1 MPPLERPDGRHDPA
15 SSVVADCPDLARR
28 RTGLMAS
35 TTDQTLLA
43 VGQSL
48 ARVDGPA
55 KVTGSMG
62 YTAGISL
69 PGMLRARVLRSPLPH
84 ARIRSI
90 DASRA
95 ERLPGIIVLTR
106 DDLAGMD
113 PHYGS
118 VVLDQPIVAV
128 DRVRH
133 VGDPVAAVAAPDLD
147 DADEALDLIDVD
159 YEPLPS
165 VADPIAAMAP
175 DAPILHDRT
184 LPRPDHYKDPNL
196 LRYQVGGNVLMTFHV
211 AAGDIELGFDAADE
225 TFEDT
230 YTTPVAQHAHMEP
243 HAATAHWDAA
253 GRLVLYTP
261 CQNPWIVRDS
271 LARLF
276 GMPGSKVRLI
286 VPPIGGGYGAKT
298 HPRLEPLVAA
308 LARKAGRPVQLV
320 LTREEVF
327 ATAVRHA
334 AVVRLRTGVRR
345 DGTLVARQVEAIYD
359 TGAYAHSG
367 PITAKNGGVVAAG
380 PYRIEHVDLTSH
392 CVYTNKAPAGPFRGF
407 GVAQVCWAYEQQMD
421 DIAARLGM
429 DAVELRRKNLLRDG
443 DISVT
448 GQPFVA
454 IGTEECLDSVA
465 RDLGWDGTANAP
477 PTSPDPAAHLP
488 DRVRGKGV
496 AVTLKTTMTPSNS
509 ASSVRL
515 NADGTA
521 TVLTSSTEMGQ
532 GVQTSLAQIAA
543 EVLGIAPSAIVVTS
557 ADTDVTPYDS
567 STSSSRTT
575 FSMGRA
581 VREAAAEVRRQ
592 LADLASETLEAPPTD
607 IEIRDGA
614 AFVRGSPDRSIG
626 IPDLFRARFGQPIGN
641 LFGAYDFQTRGGL
654 DHEGKGI
661 ASVFYTVAATGAEV
675 EVDTGTGKVSIL
687 RLATSLDVGKAIN
700 PRQCDLQNEGSMIM
714 GLSTALFEEMTFDN
728 GQPTNSS
735 FVDYGLATMVDHP
748 AEFRS
753 ILVEHPHPDGPFG
766 AKGAGEG
773 VIPTVAPAIANAVAR
788 ALGGARV
795 HDMPLL
801 PHRVLAAIDLAR
813 SPQPASPAEPRTEK
827 Q

>member
-1 MPPLERPDGRHDPA
+1 MSNRLAGPLE
-15 SSVVADCPDLARR
+15 
-28 RTGLMAS
+28 
-35 TTDQTLLA
+35 A

-62 YTAGISL
+62 YTAGIIL

-95 ERLPGIIVLTR
+95 ARLPGVCVLTR

-133 VGDPVAAVAAPDLD
+133 VGDPVAAVAAASLD
-147 DADEALDLIDVD
+147 DADEAIDLIDVD
-159 YEPLPS
+159 YEPLPA
-165 VADPIAAMAP
+165 VADPIAAMAH
-175 DAPILHDRT
+175 DAPILHDRP
-184 LPRPDHYKDPNL
+184 LPRPDHYKNPNL
-196 LRYQVGGNVLMTFHV
+196 LRYQVSGNILMSFHV
-211 AAGDIELGFDAADE
+211 AQGDVEQGFRDADE
-225 TFEDT
+225 LFEDT

-243 HAATAHWDAA
+243 HAATAWWDAA

-271 LARLF
+271 LAGLF
-276 GMPGSKVRLI
+276 GLPGSRVRLI

-334 AVVRLRTGVRR
+334 SVIRLRTGVRR

-380 PYRIEHVDLTSH
+380 PYRIEHVDITSH

-421 DIAARLGM
+421 DIAARLGF
-429 DAVELRRKNLLRDG
+429 DAVELRRKNLIGNG
-443 DISVT
+443 DMSVT

-454 IGTEECLDSVA
+454 IGIADCLNSVA
-465 RDLGWDGTANAP
+465 RAIEWDGGVER
-477 PTSPDPAAHLP
+477 PARDAAAVLP
-488 DRVRGKGV
+488 ERVRGKGV

-509 ASSVRL
+509 AASVRL
-515 NADGTA
+515 NADGSA

-543 EVLGIAPSAIVVTS
+543 EVLGIAPSAIVVTA

-581 VREAAAEVRRQ
+581 VREAASEVRRQ
-592 LADLASETLEAPPTD
+592 LCDLAASALEALPTD
-607 IEIRDGA
+607 IEIHDGA
-614 AFVRGSPDRSIG
+614 AFVRGSPDRSVG
-626 IPDLFRARFGQPIGN
+626 IPDLFRAQFGQPIGS
-641 LFGAYDFQTRGGL
+641 LFGAHDFQTRGGL

-661 ASVFYTVAATGAEV
+661 ASVFYTVAASGAEV
-675 EVDTGTGKVSIL
+675 EVDTGTGKVTVL
-687 RLATSLDVGKAIN
+687 RLVTSLDVGKAIN

-714 GLSTALFEEMTFDN
+714 GLATALFEEMTFDN

-735 FVDYGLATMVDHP
+735 FVDYGLATMADHP
-748 AEFRS
+748 VEFQS
-753 ILVEHPHPDGPFG
+753 ILVEEPHPEGPFG

-773 VIPTVAPAIANAVAR
+773 VIPTVAPALANAVAR

-795 HDMPLL
+795 RDMPLL
-801 PHRVLAAIDLAR
+801 PHRVLAALDQAQAAR
-813 SPQPASPAEPRTEK
+813 PGEPPRNNT
-827 Q
+827 

>member
-1 MPPLERPDGRHDPA
+1 MANARVDPLA
-15 SSVVADCPDLARR
+15 
-28 RTGLMAS
+28 
-35 TTDQTLLA
+35 A

-48 ARVDGPA
+48 LRVDGPA

-62 YTAGISL
+62 YTAGIVL

-95 ERLPGIIVLTR
+95 AALPGVCVLTR

-133 VGDPVAAVAAPDLD
+133 VGDPVAAVAAADLD
-147 DADEALDLIDVD
+147 DADAALDLIEVD
-159 YEPLPS
+159 YEPLPA
-165 VADPIAAMAP
+165 VTDPVAAMAP
-175 DAPILHDRT
+175 DAPVLHDRP
-184 LPRPDHYKDPNL
+184 LPRPDHYKNPNL
-196 LRYQVGGNVLMTFHV
+196 LRYQVSGNILMTFHV
-211 AAGDIELGFDAADE
+211 GQGDVERGFRDADE
-225 TFEDT
+225 IFEDT

-243 HAATAHWDAA
+243 HAATAYWDAG
-253 GRLVLYTP
+253 GRLVVYTP

-271 LARLF
+271 LAGLFRL
-276 GMPGSKVRLI
+276 PGSRVRLI

-367 PITAKNGGVVAAG
+367 PITAKNGAVVAAG
-380 PYRIEHVDLTSH
+380 PYRIEHVDLISH
-392 CVYTNKAPAGPFRGF
+392 CVYTNKPPAGPFRGF

-421 DIAARLGM
+421 DIAARLGI
-429 DAVELRRKNLLRDG
+429 DPLELRRMNLIRDG
-443 DISVT
+443 DLSVT

-454 IGTEECLDSVA
+454 IGVADCLDGVA
-465 RDLGWDGTANAP
+465 AAIDWDGAP
-477 PTSPDPAAHLP
+477 GASRAPAARELADPLP
-488 DRVRGKGV
+488 DIVRGKGL
-496 AVTLKTTMTPSNS
+496 ACTLKTTMTPSNS
-509 ASSVRL
+509 AASVRL

-521 TVLTSSTEMGQ
+521 SVLTSSTEMGQ

-543 EVLGIAPSAIVVTS
+543 EALGIAPSAIVVSS

-581 VREAAAEVRRQ
+581 VREAAIEVRRQ
-592 LADLASETLEAPPTD
+592 LCDLAAEALEAPAGD

-614 AFVRGSPDRSIG
+614 AFVRGSPDRSVG
-626 IPDLFRARFGQPIGN
+626 IPDLFRARFGQPIGS
-641 LFGAYDFQTRGGL
+641 LFGSHDFQTRGGL

-661 ASVFYTVAATGAEV
+661 ASAFYTVAASGAEV
-675 EVDTGTGKVSIL
+675 EVDTGTGKVTVL
-687 RLATSLDVGKAIN
+687 RLVTSLDVGKAIN

-714 GLSTALFEEMTFDN
+714 GLATALFEEMTFDN

-735 FVDYGLATMVDHP
+735 FVDYGLATMADHP
-748 AEFRS
+748 VEFRS
-753 ILVEHPHPDGPFG
+753 ILVEHPHPEGPFG

-773 VIPTVAPAIANAVAR
+773 VIPTVAPALANAIAN

-795 HDMPLL
+795 RDMPLL
-801 PHRVLAAIDLAR
+801 PHRVLAAIDEAR
-813 SPQPASPAEPRTEK
+813 AGAALGGGTLGGRAHHG
-827 Q
+827 

>member
-1 MPPLERPDGRHDPA
+1 MTIARPNEAFH
-15 SSVVADCPDLARR
+15 
-28 RTGLMAS
+28 
-35 TTDQTLLA
+35 A
-43 VGQSL
+43 VGQDL
-48 ARVDGPA
+48 DRVDGPA

-62 YTAGISL
+62 YTAGITL

-95 ERLPGIIVLTR
+95 EQIPGVVVLTR

-133 VGDPVAAVAAPDLD
+133 VGDPVAAVAAADLD
-147 DADEALDLIDVD
+147 DADEALDLIQVD
-159 YEPLPS
+159 YEPLPAVS
-165 VADPIAAMAP
+165 DPIEAMAP
-175 DAPILHDRT
+175 DAPIIHDRT
-184 LPRPDHYKDPNL
+184 LPRPDHYKNPNL
-196 LRYQVGGNVLMTFHV
+196 LRYQVGGNVLMTFQV
-211 AAGDIELGFDAADE
+211 AQGDVERGFAEADE
-225 TFEDT
+225 LFEDT

-243 HAATAHWDAA
+243 HAATAVWDAS
-253 GRLVLYTP
+253 GRLTLYTP

-271 LARLF
+271 TARLF
-276 GMPGSKVRLI
+276 GIPGSRVRLI

-298 HPRLEPLVAA
+298 HPRLEPIVAA

-345 DGTLVARQVEAIYD
+345 DGTLIARQVEAVYD

-367 PITAKNGGVVAAG
+367 PITAKNGAVVGAG
-380 PYRIEHVDLTSH
+380 PYRIEHVDITAH

-407 GVAQVCWAYEQQMD
+407 GVPQVCWAYEQQMD

-429 DAVELRRKNLLRDG
+429 DALELRRRNLLADG
-443 DISVT
+443 DVTVT
-448 GQPFVA
+448 GQPLVA
-454 IGTEECLDSVA
+454 IGLRECLDSVA
-465 RDLGWDGTANAP
+465 EAVEWEPDVGAAAP
-477 PTSPDPAAHLP
+477 AAARTDPAAPLP
-488 DRVRGKGV
+488 DRVRGKGL
-496 AVTLKTTMTPSNS
+496 ACTIKTTMTPSNS
-509 ASSVRL
+509 AAVVRL

-543 EVLGIAPSAIVVTS
+543 ESLGIAPGAVVVTA

-581 VREAAAEVRRQ
+581 VREASVDIRRQ
-592 LADLASETLEAPPTD
+592 LEELAADALEAPASD
-607 IEIRDGA
+607 IEIRDGL
-614 AFVRGSPDRSIG
+614 AFVRGSPDRSVA
-626 IPDLFRARFGQPIGN
+626 IPDLFRRRFGQPIGS
-641 LFGAYDFQTRGGL
+641 LFGAFDFQTRGGL
-654 DHEGKGI
+654 DHDGKGI

-675 EVDTGTGKVSIL
+675 EVDTGTGKVSVL

-714 GLSTALFEEMTFDN
+714 GLATTLFEEMTFDN

-735 FVDYGLATMVDHP
+735 FVDYGLATMADHP
-748 AEFRS
+748 VDFRS

-773 VIPTVAPAIANAVAR
+773 VIPTVGPAIANAVAR
-788 ALGGARV
+788 AIGGARV
-795 HDMPLL
+795 RDMPVL
-801 PHRVLAAIDLAR
+801 PHRVLAAIDEAR
-813 SPQPASPAEPRTEK
+813 GGDAPGRGH
-827 Q
+827 